1 VTARHVLAAASS
13 DRYEIVAVGIS
24 RDGQWSRNDQAAAL
38 ASTNPAELPPSIV
51 AAGTSIEPTEITTV
65 SSAEP
70 ITVVLPL
77 LHGPMGEDGTVQ
89 GLLDLAGVPYV
100 GSGVLGS
107 AVCMD
112 KVMAKRVTDEAGI
125 AQTKW
130 RGLHVDD
137 ISAELVGE
145 LVDELGETVF
155 VKPANMGSS
164 VGVSRASGAVELRA
178 ALDAA
183 AAYDE
188 WLVVEEEVTAREIE
202 VGVLGN
208 RNLEASVPG
217 EIVPGD
223 VFYSYADKY
232 HDGTA
237 QTVVPADLTQA
248 EADEVRALA
257 CRAGQALRVQ
267 GLARVDFFYE
277 QDGRGFMLN
286 EINTMPGF
294 TPISMFPKLWQ
305 ASGVSY
311 PELIDRL
318 VDLAVERHDKR
329 VAHRS
334 TAHT

>member
-1 VTARHVLAAASS
+1 MLAAASS
-13 DRYEIVAVGIS
+13 ERYEIEAVGIS
-24 RDGQWSRNDQAAAL
+24 RDGRWSRNDEAAAL
-38 ASTNPAELPPSIV
+38 AATTPAALPPAIKAEGISVEPSHITNAQGQR
-51 AAGTSIEPTEITTV
+51 AAT
-65 SSAEP
+65 
-70 ITVVLPL
+70 TVVLPL

-112 KVMAKRVTDEAGI
+112 KAMAKRVAAEAGI
-125 AQTKW
+125 AQARW
-130 RGLHVDD
+130 RSLHADECTPD
-137 ISAELVGE
+137 RARELI
-145 LVDELGETVF
+145 DELGSTVF

-164 VGVSRASGAVELRA
+164 VGVGRANGAEQLMV
-178 ALDAA
+178 ALTAA

-188 WLVVEEEVTAREIE
+188 WLIVEEEIDGREIE

-208 RNLEASVPG
+208 RDVQASVPG
-217 EIVPGD
+217 EILPGD

-237 QTVVPADLTQA
+237 QTVVPADLT
-248 EADEVRALA
+248 ADQTADVQQRACHA
-257 CRAGQALRVQ
+257 ARALRVE
-267 GLARVDFFYE
+267 GLARVDFFFE
-277 QDGRGFMLN
+277 PEGRGFLLN

-311 PELIDRL
+311 PALIDRL
-318 VDLAVERHDKR
+318 VDLAVERHEKR
-329 VAHRS
+329 LHHRS
-334 TAHT
+334 TSLS